1 MEKRIPNTDRSAP
14 ELLEGF
20 GCENQSSYKR
30 SRKRDRSGENFRK
43 RWQTLVKTGH
53 ALHRNY
59 GARIYFS
66 ISIPKTRRDFVF
78 RSDKDVFPI
87 TPDELVCSWPLAMQ
101 QLLILKG
108 NNISPAS
115 CSHCNYDFR
124 YLRVWLGVYREVAIS
139 AEM

>member
-1 MEKRIPNTDRSAP
+1 MSNTDRSA
-14 ELLEGF
+14 LEPLDGF
-20 GCENQSSYKR
+20 RCGSQSSHKG

-43 RWQTLVKTGH
+43 RWQTLVKTGR

-87 TPDELVCSWPLAMQ
+87 MPGELVCSFPLTYNAMDT
-101 QLLILKG
+101 
-108 NNISPAS
+108 NIKRK
-115 CSHCNYDFR
+115 R
-124 YLRVWLGVYREVAIS
+124 YIPSRS
-139 AEM
+139 